1 MEAWLIVIGI
11 IAIAFGFVVVRGAPY
26 VPSKKHDLKT
36 AFRELYPLTS
46 DDVLVDIGAGDG
58 IVLREAVRAGAGK
71 AIGYELNPIL
81 VLVGRWLGRN
91 TPNASIM
98 LQDFW
103 YAKLPA
109 ETTVVYTFGDGRD
122 IDKMAKK
129 VADEA
134 ERLQKRLYFISY
146 GFRAR
151 RYQPFREVQP
161 FVLYRFDPLHAK
173 KP

>member
-1 MEAWLIVIGI
+1 MEAWLIVVGI
-11 IAIAFGFVVVRGAPY
+11 IVMAFGFVVVRGAPY
-26 VPSKKHDLKT
+26 VPSKKRDLKK
-36 AFRELYPLTS
+36 AFTELYPMTG

-58 IVLREAVRAGAGK
+58 IVLREAMRAGAAR

-81 VLVGRWLGRN
+81 VLIARWLGRKA
-91 TPNASIM
+91 PNASVV

-103 YAKLPA
+103 YAKLPT
-109 ETTVVYTFGDGRD
+109 ETTIVYTFGDGRD

-134 ERLQKRLYFISY
+134 ERLQKPLYFISY

-151 RYQPFREVQP
+151 QYQALREVQP
-161 FVLYRFDPLHAK
+161 FVLYRFEPLHTK